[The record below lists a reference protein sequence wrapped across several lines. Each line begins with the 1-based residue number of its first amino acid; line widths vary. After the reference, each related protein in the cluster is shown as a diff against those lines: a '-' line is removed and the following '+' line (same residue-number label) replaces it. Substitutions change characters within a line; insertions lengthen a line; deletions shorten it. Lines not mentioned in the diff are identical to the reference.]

1 MKRYFTLIS
10 KDFLRFAFLFSLL
23 IFSAILLNGQ
33 VICPNGTIL
42 WSENFGSGTT
52 ATSSPD
58 ILTTGLSYQE
68 TGDLSSEGTYRI
80 INNTQQKPEWQ
91 ISTDH
96 TGNTNGKML
105 VVNGQAEIFYRHI
118 ITDTRGFAPGN
129 YSVSL
134 FLMNIDS
141 VGICSPDPLLP
152 IATFTVEYL
161 SQTNT
166 WVPLGGSPYTAA
178 PVQQTATPT
187 WVNQGSSFTLPS
199 TGAFFPTQIRITIG
213 DGTEGGCGNDFAMD
227 DVSLSL
233 CPEGGPTPVQ
243 LVSFTAHQK
252 GNGVSL
258 DWSTSQELNNSYFQ
272 VERSADGNS
281 NWTVLTTVN
290 GAGNSQVAKS
300 YNALDENPLP
310 GLNYYRL
317 KQVDIN
323 GNYEYSRIIN
333 VKMSMQRASIFVLAN
348 PFHNTLSINFV
359 SAVPQ
364 SVSARLIDITGKQ
377 VAMEQWSV
385 SSGNSTKGFS
395 KISGLQQ
402 GMYILTI
409 RNNSGEILYNSKV
422 VKQ

>member
-1 MKRYFTLIS
+1 MKGYFTLLS
-10 KDFLRFAFLFSLL
+10 KSYFQFAFLFSLL
-23 IFSAILLNGQ
+23 FFSANLLNGQ
-33 VICPNGTIL
+33 VICPNATIL
-42 WSENFGSGTT
+42 WSEDFGSGTT
-52 ATSSPD
+52 ASSSPD

-68 TGDLSSEGTYRI
+68 TGNLTSEGTYRI

-105 VVNGQAEIFYRHI
+105 VVNGQAETFYRHT
-118 ITDTRGFAPGN
+118 ITDTRGFTPGN

-152 IATFTVEYL
+152 IITFTVEYL
-161 SQTNT
+161 SQANT
-166 WVPLGGSPYTAA
+166 WVSLDGSPFTAA
-178 PVQQTATPT
+178 PVPQTVTPT

-213 DGTEGGCGNDFAMD
+213 DGTVGGCGNDFAMD
-227 DVSLSL
+227 DVSLAL

-243 LVSFTAHQK
+243 LVSFTAHPQ
-252 GNGVSL
+252 GNSVSL

-281 NWTVLTTVN
+281 NWSVLTTVN

-300 YNALDENPLP
+300 YNALDANPLP
-310 GLNYYRL
+310 GSNYYRL

-333 VKMSMQRASIFVLAN
+333 IKMSTQKTSISVLAN
-348 PFHNTLSINFV
+348 PFHNTLSVNFI
-359 SAVPQ
+359 SAGPKV
-364 SVSARLIDITGKQ
+364 VSARLIDITGKQ
-377 VAMEQWSV
+377 VAKEQWSV
-385 SSGNSTKGFS
+385 SNGNSTKEFS
-395 KISGLQQ
+395 NISGLQH

-409 RNNSGEILYNSKV
+409 RNNSGEILYNNKV

>member
-1 MKRYFTLIS
+1 MKRYFTLPS
-10 KDFLRFAFLFSLL
+10 KSYFQFTFLFSLL
-23 IFSAILLNGQ
+23 FFSATLLNGQ
-33 VICPNGTIL
+33 VTCPNATIL

-58 ILTTGLSYQE
+58 ILTTGLSYQQ
-68 TGDLSSEGTYRI
+68 TGDLASEGTYRI

-96 TGNTNGKML
+96 TGNTDGKML
-105 VVNGQAEIFYRHI
+105 VVNGQAETFYRHT
-118 ITDTRGFAPGN
+118 ITDTRGFTPGN

-134 FLMNIDS
+134 FLMNIDTA
-141 VGICSPDPLLP
+141 GICSPDPLLP
-152 IATFTVEYL
+152 VATFTVEYL

-166 WVPLGGSPYTAA
+166 WIPLDGSPYTAA
-178 PVQQTATPT
+178 PVQQTVAPT
-187 WVNQGSSFTLPS
+187 WVNQGSSFSLPS
-199 TGAFFPTQIRITIG
+199 TGAFFPTQIRITVG

-227 DVSLSL
+227 DVSFAL

-243 LVSFTAHQK
+243 LVSFSAHQK

-272 VERSADGNS
+272 IERSADGSS
-281 NWTVLTTVN
+281 NWTVLATIN

-300 YNALDENPLP
+300 YNALDANPLS
-310 GLNYYRL
+310 GSNYYRL

-323 GNYEYSRIIN
+323 GDYEYSRIIN
-333 VKMSMQRASIFVLAN
+333 VKISIQKTSILVLAN
-348 PFHNTLSINFV
+348 PFHNTLSVNFV
-359 SAVPQ
+359 SAAPQ
-364 SVSARLIDITGKQ
+364 IVSARLIDITGKE

-385 SSGNSTKGFS
+385 SNGNSTKDFS
-395 KISGLQQ
+395 NVSGLEH

-409 RNNSGEILYNSKV
+409 RNISGEILYNSKV